1 MAGQITGKMAT
12 CLNYQ
17 PQKTKQNTIRNR
29 TKTSRNWIYWCCWC
43 SCCCCCYCCLIYRPE
58 RSISSFFCFFF
69 ALETAPETSVSNE
82 IKFRELIDGVLV
94 HMHGLCLTSSMVIAF
109 RLRFPVSLIRSIC
122 ADQPNYG
129 TTIDIIYHEASL
141 AKWIYNSLTGNRTG
155 IAFHCPFPI
164 FVIRGEG
171 GKAGRRGGREG
182 AERWFPE
189 RNQIYNVNRNWSLST
204 SRTVSGRILSKTAQG
219 GNSATSDRNLPT
231 TRTPSKMVPKT
242 VVTFSYEGNNNK
254 LKERKKKKKKMPGIF
269 EYFVVNDREVWPRAL
284 WFVSTLQWLA
294 GGLSLAHLTA
304 IEIIFSLSLYPSQSI
319 YLYDSLSLSLCVFYF
334 PLFSFSLSLCI

>member
-1 MAGQITGKMAT
+1 MDLIKCFKHFDPSFHFKTWRTDGWTNNRENGDLLELSTTKNKT
-12 CLNYQ
+12 KYN
-17 PQKTKQNTIRNR
+17 TKQNENQ
-29 TKTSRNWIYWCCWC
+29 SELNLLMLLVQLLLLLLLLSY
-43 SCCCCCYCCLIYRPE
+43 L
-58 RSISSFFCFFF
+58 SSGAINFQFFLFFF

-171 GKAGRRGGREG
+171 GKAGRRGGGREPRDDSPNAIKFTMLIETG
-182 AERWFPE
+182 PYLQVGLFQVEFSRKRRRVETRQRATETCRQHAPPPK
-189 RNQIYNVNRNWSLST
+189 WSQRRSLPSLMKATTT
-204 SRTVSGRILSKTAQG
+204 S
-219 GNSATSDRNLPT
+219 
-231 TRTPSKMVPKT
+231 
-242 VVTFSYEGNNNK
+242 
-254 LKERKKKKKKMPGIF
+254 
-269 EYFVVNDREVWPRAL
+269 
-284 WFVSTLQWLA
+284 
-294 GGLSLAHLTA
+294 
-304 IEIIFSLSLYPSQSI
+304 
-319 YLYDSLSLSLCVFYF
+319 
-334 PLFSFSLSLCI
+334 